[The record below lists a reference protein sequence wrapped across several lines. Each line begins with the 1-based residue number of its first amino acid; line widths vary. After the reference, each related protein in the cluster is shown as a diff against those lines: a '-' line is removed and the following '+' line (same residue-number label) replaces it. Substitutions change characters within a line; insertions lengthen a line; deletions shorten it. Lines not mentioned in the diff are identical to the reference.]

1 MLFHYNSGSLLRYT
15 FIAYLYTYKNRAA
28 LVCDFLIT
36 QSTIKM
42 VLSLLA
48 SWVGFR
54 RECLVVCG
62 EVGFA
67 EMVNRSAAVRQF
79 V

>member
-15 FIAYLYTYKNRAA
+15 HIAYLFTYKNHAA
-28 LVCDFLIT
+28 VVCDFFIT
-36 QSTIKM
+36 QSTTKM
-42 VLSLLA
+42 VFSLLA

-54 RECLVVCG
+54 RECLVACG

-67 EMVNRSAAVRQF
+67 EMVNRSAAVGQII
-79 V
+79 